1 LFLHSHPQ
9 LLQELRNLCKIWD
22 EFHRQNSKM
31 FDNQKEVLMSDRD
44 EFGAFLV
51 GFIVG
56 GLSGAVVALLF
67 APQTGEE
74 TRALIKDKSIELRD
88 KAQVSAEEAMARA
101 EAAAADA
108 RARADEMAKQMRE
121 RGMQVVDDVRE
132 RGKSVVDDV
141 RERGKSAM
149 DAVRSKTN
157 SQSDET
163 GGTTAA

>member
-1 LFLHSHPQ
+1 MEIHT
-9 LLQELRNLCKIWD
+9 RNIKS
-22 EFHRQNSKM
+22 FN
-31 FDNQKEVLMSDRD
+31 NQKEVTMSDRD

-88 KAQVSAEEAMARA
+88 KAQMSAEEAIARA

-108 RARADEMAKQMRE
+108 RARADELAMQLRE
-121 RGMQVVDDVRE
+121 RGQGMVEDVRE
-132 RGKSVVDDV
+132 RGKTAVES
-141 RERGKSAM
+141 
-149 DAVRSKTN
+149 VRSKIKR
-157 SQSDET
+157 SDESSE
-163 GGTTAA
+163 TTAG

>member
-1 LFLHSHPQ
+1 ML
-9 LLQELRNLCKIWD
+9 ITV
-22 EFHRQNSKM
+22 EFGMKFHTSNFKS
-31 FDNQKEVLMSDRD
+31 FDNQKEVTMSDRD

-88 KAQVSAEEAMARA
+88 KAQITAEEAIARA

-108 RARADEMAKQMRE
+108 RARADDLARQLRD
-121 RGMQVVDDVRE
+121 RGQGVYE
-132 RGKSVVDDV
+132 DV
-141 RERGKSAM
+141 RERGKSAV
-149 DAVRSKTN
+149 DAVRSKVKK
-157 SQSDET
+157 SDET
-163 GGTTAA
+163 SETTAM